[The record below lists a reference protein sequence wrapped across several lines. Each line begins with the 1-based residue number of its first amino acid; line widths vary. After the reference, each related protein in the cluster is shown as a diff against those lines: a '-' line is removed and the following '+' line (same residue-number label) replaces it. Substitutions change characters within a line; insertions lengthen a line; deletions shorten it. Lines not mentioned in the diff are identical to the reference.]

1 MRFFTGSGL
10 DERPGSKK
18 IPTSSASQQV
28 TEGKGYDMIP
38 MDEEAI
44 IGYTAAFSNVWN
56 RADAK
61 AAATFYTEDG
71 VRVGAYG
78 DIQIGRIE
86 IEKAFD
92 RLFHQTVP
100 GASVP
105 QDRRDSPHAFSR
117 SCDLAGMEIVPPG
130 GRPPIK
136 GAVVQVMKKFEGR
149 WLVLE
154 SDAKFFPPRAQ
165 E

>member
-1 MRFFTGSGL
+1 ML
-10 DERPGSKK
+10 
-18 IPTSSASQQV
+18 
-28 TEGKGYDMIP
+28 P

-44 IGYTAAFSNVWN
+44 IGETAAFSDVWN

-61 AAATFYTEDG
+61 AAAAFYTEDG

-86 IEKAFD
+86 IKNAFD
-92 RLFHQTVP
+92 MLFHQSMP
-100 GASVP
+100 GASVS
-105 QDRRDSPHAFSR
+105 QDRGTVRMLSA
-117 SCDLAGMEIVPPG
+117 DLAIWQAGMEIVPPG
-130 GRPPIK
+130 RPPIQ
-136 GAVVQVMKKFEGR
+136 GFVVQVMKKVNGR